1 MKNTGLMTLPKASVT
16 RVSKSFSLD
25 KLPNMED
32 LTESDGVVDKLWTMY
47 QKQLKRTHDMMIFCD
62 ALQRENEELKLNQKM
77 IAEKVVEETPK
88 EEKERRLQAIGYEK
102 LKMLSLLL
110 KKFFYSEMNRTAYA
124 NALVHMLHV
133 LYELK
138 GEATPDHLFAAAD
151 LTEISGFRYIGFLK
165 KVRMV
170 TYSPTTKKGYYVLTA
185 IGKQFIEG
193 KLTEGEEYCKLLG
206 INEEY
211 RENLLAGLSL

>member
-138 GEATPDHLFAAAD
+138 GGPVVA
-151 LTEISGFRYIGFLK
+151 SG
-165 KVRMV
+165 
-170 TYSPTTKKGYYVLTA
+170 
-185 IGKQFIEG
+185 
-193 KLTEGEEYCKLLG
+193 
-206 INEEY
+206 
-211 RENLLAGLSL
+211 